1 MTLEEVQEFTSKW
14 LPCWV
19 GGKPQA
25 ANLIQFYHEEA
36 ELIDPNH
43 IEGLK
48 GREELLS
55 FFEQMLEIY
64 PNWEF
69 ETEDLI
75 PTADG
80 FIFLYKVDIPYEGK
94 VFEKFRGVDVMKMK
108 DGKIIS
114 HKGYYDRTPIVLYK
128 QELEKHEQ

>member
-1 MTLEEVQEFTSKW
+1 MTLEEVQEFTKQW
-14 LPCWV
+14 LPCWE

-25 ANLIQFYHEEA
+25 AKLIQFYHEEA

-48 GREELLS
+48 GHSELLP
-55 FFEQMLEIY
+55 FFELMLETY
-64 PNWEF
+64 PDWKF

-80 FIFLYKVDIPYEGK
+80 FIFLYKVDIPFKGK
-94 VFEKFRGVDVMKMK
+94 VFKKFRGVDVMKLK

-128 QELEKHEQ
+128 QELEKNA